1 MIYRVNIGYHRFD
14 IPDGHTAL
22 SFAELAKKYQNN
34 EKGYETPVTIDVL
47 NDEEVAAD
55 E

>member
-14 IPDGHTAL
+14 IPEDVTAL
-22 SFAELAKKYQNN
+22 TFAGLAKKYQNN
-34 EKGYETPVTIDVL
+34 EKGYEAPVTIEIL